1 MRRIM
6 TCGALLALLLVS
18 TTGANSAQKEL
29 TGDQK
34 FLKDTF
40 TTSHAAVRLSE
51 LADKHSNNAKVKDF
65 AKMVIKDH
73 KEMNDKIAK
82 AAADQKLAVV
92 AGNEQSVKD
101 ALDRLSK
108 LNGVDFDREYLKTI
122 INNHEAIVQ
131 MLQNESKDGK
141 DANLTSFAKT
151 ALPGAEQHL
160 KEARAL
166 AKEIK

>member
-82 AAADQKLAVV
+82 GA
-92 AGNEQSVKD
+92 
-101 ALDRLSK
+101 
-108 LNGVDFDREYLKTI
+108 
-122 INNHEAIVQ
+122 
-131 MLQNESKDGK
+131 
-141 DANLTSFAKT
+141 
-151 ALPGAEQHL
+151 AEQMYKRQRL
-160 KEARAL
+160 PSSRSAKSMNL
-166 AKEIK
+166 ADPELFLRLWSCNCFFIRHRRLCGRTRGSVTP